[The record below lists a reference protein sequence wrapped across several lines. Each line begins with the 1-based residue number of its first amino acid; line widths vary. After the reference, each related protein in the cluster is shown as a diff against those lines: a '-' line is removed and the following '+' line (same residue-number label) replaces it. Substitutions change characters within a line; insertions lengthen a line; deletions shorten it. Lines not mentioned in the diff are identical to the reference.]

1 MSLPKVLTIAGSDSS
16 GGAGIQADLKT
27 FQERDVYGMSA
38 LTLIVAMDP
47 ANQWHHQVFPIG
59 LDVIQAQINTI
70 VQGIGV
76 QASKTGMLAT
86 VEIIDLVV
94 ENVKKFNLQNLV
106 VDPVLVCKGADQP
119 LFPEVAEALRT
130 KLVPL
135 ATVTTPNLFE
145 AAQLAQMPPI
155 ETIEQMETAAR
166 KIHADGAKYVVVKG
180 GKHDQDGKAIDV
192 VFDGETMTHLVS
204 ERSNTTYTHGAGCTF
219 SAAIC
224 AELAKGATPLAAIQT
239 AKTFITAAI
248 AEGFALNQYVGPTN
262 HGALRRSQ
270 HE

>member
-38 LTLIVAMDP
+38 LTLVVAMDP
-47 ANQWHHQVFPIG
+47 ANHWNHQIFPIG

-76 QASKTGMLAT
+76 QAAKTGMLAT

-155 ETIEQMETAAR
+155 ETIEQMELAAR

-192 VFDGETMTHLVS
+192 VFDGETMIHLVS
-204 ERSNTTYTHGAGCTF
+204 ERTNTTYTHGAGCTF

-224 AELAKGATPLAAIQT
+224 AELAKGATPVEAIQM

-262 HGALRRSQ
+262 HGALRRSK
-270 HE
+270 

>member
-47 ANQWHHQVFPIG
+47 SQHWNHQVFPIG

-76 QASKTGMLAT
+76 QATKTGMLAT

-94 ENVKKFNLQNLV
+94 ENVKKFKLQNLV

-135 ATVTTPNLFE
+135 ATVVTPNLFE

-155 ETIEQMETAAR
+155 ETVEQMEQAAR
-166 KIHADGAKYVVVKG
+166 IIHASGAKYVVVKG
-180 GKHDQDGKAIDV
+180 GKHDQAGAAIDV
-192 VFDGETMTHLVS
+192 VFDGETMHHFQAPRTETS
-204 ERSNTTYTHGAGCTF
+204 YTHGAGCTF

-224 AELAKGATPLAAIQT
+224 AELAKGSTPLEAIQT
-239 AKTFITAAI
+239 AKKFISAAI
-248 AEGFALNQYVGPTN
+248 EGGFALNQYVGPTD
-262 HGALRRSQ
+262 HGALRKQ
-270 HE
+270 KK

>member
-1 MSLPKVLTIAGSDSS
+1 MSIPKVLTIAGSDSS

-38 LTLIVAMDP
+38 LTIIVAMDP
-47 ANQWHHQVFPIG
+47 SNQWSHQVFPIG

-76 QASKTGMLAT
+76 QATKTGMLAT
-86 VEIIDLVV
+86 VEIIELVV
-94 ENVKKFNLQNLV
+94 ENIKKYALQNIV

-119 LFPEVAEALRT
+119 LFPEVAQALREH
-130 KLVPL
+130 LVPL
-135 ATVTTPNLFE
+135 ATVVTPNLFE

-155 ETIEQMETAAR
+155 ETIEQMEDAAR
-166 KIHADGAKYVVVKG
+166 IIHASGAKYVVVKG
-180 GKHDQDGKAIDV
+180 GKHDLDGKAIDV
-192 VFDGETMTHLVS
+192 VFDGETMTHLVAP
-204 ERSNTTYTHGAGCTF
+204 RAHTTYTHGAGCTF

-224 AELAKGATPLAAIQT
+224 AELAKGETPLAAIHI

-248 AEGFALNQYVGPTN
+248 EEGFALNQYVGPTK
-262 HGALRRSQ
+262 HSALR
-270 HE
+270 HKI